1 MHLIEAVEILA
12 LDNNWTQEDLKKRYF
27 TLAKEYH
34 PDKNP
39 SGSDH
44 FKKIKEAYETLKN
57 VESGGSNP
65 FIDLVGLFKGIIRD
79 REFTAKE
86 YLLHKPKCIGT
97 ITITTPGYFVRDSTL
112 MMRYPISLKESLI
125 GIQKIYIDP
134 LGEQHSIN
142 VKNIIHE
149 NHGYHL
155 ATIDLILVFTIE
167 YPKRLPSSVVKQLK
181 EIDF

>member
-65 FIDLVGLFKGIIRD
+65 FIDSGFH
-79 REFTAKE
+79 FFF
-86 YLLHKPKCIGT
+86 
-97 ITITTPGYFVRDSTL
+97 YFV
-112 MMRYPISLKESLI
+112 
-125 GIQKIYIDP
+125 IQFFVGWCWHVIYY
-134 LGEQHSIN
+134 QH
-142 VKNIIHE
+142 
-149 NHGYHL
+149 
-155 ATIDLILVFTIE
+155 
-167 YPKRLPSSVVKQLK
+167 
-181 EIDF
+181 